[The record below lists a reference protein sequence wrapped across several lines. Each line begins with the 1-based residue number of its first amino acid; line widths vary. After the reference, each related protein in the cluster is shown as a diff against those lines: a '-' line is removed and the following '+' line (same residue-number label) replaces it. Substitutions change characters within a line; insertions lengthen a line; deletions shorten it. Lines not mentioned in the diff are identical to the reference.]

1 MNTELLELIDAITRE
16 KGVEEEDVFLALE
29 HALLK
34 TAMERYGDSPNLSV
48 VIDRKTGE
56 VELYYAYTVVENP
69 VNVYELSLADAA
81 VTHKDAA
88 IGDKI
93 QKKLAFTDFSRT
105 SKKVAANEL
114 YKGLEVL
121 RRAREFAEFKDKVGQ
136 LTSGVVKRV
145 QPNGDLIVTVGKGIG
160 YLSSK
165 QMLPTES
172 TKHKPGQPIKAYILD
187 VKEIHDTK
195 IEQYQIVLSRT
206 HEQFLCRLLEM
217 EVPEIQ
223 DGSVVIKGAVRIPG
237 VRAKVAVV
245 ATERGIDPLG
255 ACIGAKG
262 ARIGNVISE
271 LHGECIDVIY
281 WSDNI
286 ETFAV
291 NALKPAD
298 IIRATSIDNNL
309 VVIVDKE
316 QKNKTIGFKGSN
328 ILLASAL
335 TKMKISIYTA
345 DEEKSR
351 NNELCKFFESA
362 LDIDSEMSNSFVL
375 HGFESIKDL
384 NSATDEE
391 LAALPG
397 FDQELVTA
405 LRERIESYLTRANA
419 FYDTATG
426 LDINI
431 KHIPAI
437 KMLYVEVLYK
447 NNIRTIADI
456 AKLTMEQLTEMLSEF
471 EISSVTSDKIVKFA
485 QKKVLTE
492 RIAPR
497 HSEKY
502 ASRSKGFGSGSS
514 HSNGPRDREFKP
526 YNRNR

>member
-34 TAMERYGDSPNLSV
+34 IAMERYGDSPNLSV
-48 VIDRKTGE
+48 IIDRKTGE
-56 VELYYAYTVVENP
+56 VELYYSYTVVENP
-69 VNVYELSLADAA
+69 VNVYEISVSDAMLEKKE
-81 VTHKDAA
+81 VTV
-88 IGDKI
+88 GDKI

-105 SKKVAANEL
+105 SKKLAANEL
-114 YKGLEVL
+114 YRGLETL
-121 RRAREFAEFKDKVGQ
+121 RRAREYTEYKDKVGQ
-136 LTSGVVKRV
+136 LISGVVKRV
-145 QPNGDLIVTVGKGIG
+145 QPNGDLIVTIGKCIG
-160 YLSSK
+160 YLSTK
-165 QMLPTES
+165 QMLPNEGS
-172 TKHKPGQPIKAYILD
+172 KHKPGQPIKAYILD

-206 HEQFLCRLLEM
+206 HEQFLCKLLET

-223 DGSVVIKGAVRIPG
+223 DGTVVIKGAVRIPG

-262 ARIGNVISE
+262 SRIGNVISE
-271 LHGECIDVIY
+271 LQGECIDVIY

-298 IIRATSIDNNL
+298 IMRAVSIDNNL

-335 TKMKISIYTA
+335 TKMKISVYTA
-345 DEEKSR
+345 EEEKAR
-351 NNELCKFFESA
+351 NNELSKFFEVA
-362 LDIDSEMSNSFVL
+362 LDIDSDMATLLVS

-384 NSATDEE
+384 NSATNDE
-391 LAALPG
+391 LSALPG
-397 FDQELVTA
+397 FDEELVEA
-405 LRERIESYLTRANA
+405 LRERIESYLSRAND
-419 FYDTATG
+419 FYDKAEG
-426 LDINI
+426 LDMNI

-447 NNIRTIADI
+447 KGVRNMTDI
-456 AKLTMEQLTEMLSEF
+456 AKFTEASLMEMLNEF
-471 EISSVTSDKIVKFA
+471 NVSNVTADKIVKFA
-485 QKKVLTE
+485 QKKILAE
-492 RIAPR
+492 RVAPKY
-497 HSEKY
+497 SEKY
-502 ASRSKGFGSGSS
+502 GNRSKTGHAS
-514 HSNGPRDREFKP
+514 SNGAYREF
-526 YNRNR
+526 RSRR